1 MGGKQ
6 FVYIAETTPEGKVA
20 RKVYVKTG
28 ESYDNQIVITEGLKA
43 GDEVI
48 QRGARS
54 LSEND
59 LLTVKNETNG

>member
-6 FVYIAETTPEGKVA
+6 FVYITEPSDKGKIS
-20 RKVYVKTG
+20 RKAYVKTG

-43 GDEVI
+43 GDEI
-48 QRGARS
+48 ILKGARN

-59 LLTVKNETNG
+59 LLVIKTETND